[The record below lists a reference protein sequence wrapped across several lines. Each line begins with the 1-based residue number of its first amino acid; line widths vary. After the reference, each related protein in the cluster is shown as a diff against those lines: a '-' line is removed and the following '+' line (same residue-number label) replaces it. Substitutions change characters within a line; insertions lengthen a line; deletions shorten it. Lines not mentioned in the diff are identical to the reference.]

1 MPIETEAWVLH
12 RAREGE
18 KGPARLALETI
29 TLPDLTDDQMLVEP
43 LYGCW
48 EGNMTHAVLREPLDV
63 CAMRGEEKV
72 VLGNAGTVRVLEVGR
87 AVRDVR
93 PGDVAILSAIGSH
106 DEHGFMIQAYAY
118 DAPGTVGMLARRVVL
133 RRENLLYVLRESA
146 FSPREWAAFSLRF
159 PTAWAN
165 WRLAFGAYRLQMT
178 ERMCPEPF
186 VAGWG
191 GGVTLAELLLAR
203 QEGCRVAM
211 IASRPERLA
220 QIRALGIEPIDR
232 RTFPDLDFDEA
243 RYAADGDYRKAY
255 RRSEE
260 AFLDAL
266 GTAGGGRDVAVF
278 LDHVGAPVFRATVKA
293 LGRQGVLATAG
304 WRRGMKTTLLR
315 AIECINH
322 HLYVHTHGARA
333 EEGIEAIE
341 HGEATGWMPPLERET
356 CAWRDVGELAEEC
369 IRDRVASYFPM
380 FAVNAHAAHD
390 AVARPGERRR
400 PAAPAGPLQRSSA
413 SLPP

>member
-12 RAREGE
+12 RARPDER
-18 KGPARLALETI
+18 GPGRLSLETI
-29 TLPDLTDDQMLVEP
+29 TLPDLGDDGILVEP

-48 EGNMTHAVLREPLDV
+48 EGNMTHAVLRDPIDV
-63 CAMRGEEKV
+63 CAMRGEDRI
-72 VLGNAGTVRVLEVGR
+72 VLGNAGTMRVLEVGR
-87 AVRDVR
+87 AVRNVR
-93 PGDVAILSAIGSH
+93 PGDVAVLNASGTQ

-118 DAPGTVGMLARRVVL
+118 DAPGTVGVLARRLVL
-133 RRENLLYVLRESA
+133 RRENLLHILRDSA
-146 FSPREWAAFSLRF
+146 WSPRDWAAFSLRF

-165 WRLAFGAYRLQMT
+165 WRLAYGAYRLQMT

-186 VAGWG
+186 VVGWG

-203 QEGCRVAM
+203 QQGCRVAM
-211 IASRPERLA
+211 IASRPERLTR
-220 QIRALGIEPIDR
+220 IRQLGIEPIDR
-232 RTFPDLDFDEA
+232 REFPDLEFDEA

-255 RRSEE
+255 KRSEE

-266 GTAGGGRDVAVF
+266 RTAGGGRDVAIF

-322 HLYVHTHGARA
+322 HVYVHTHGARLD
-333 EEGIEAIE
+333 EGLEAIE
-341 HGEATGWMPPLERET
+341 HAEATGWMPPLERET
-356 CAWRDVGELAEEC
+356 CAWADIGDFAEDC
-369 IRDRVASYFPM
+369 IHDRVASYFPM
-380 FAVNAHAAHD
+380 FAVNAEEARD
-390 AVARPGERRR
+390 AVTGRDERHDPRQ
-400 PAAPAGPLQRSSA
+400 AAATL
-413 SLPP
+413 SL